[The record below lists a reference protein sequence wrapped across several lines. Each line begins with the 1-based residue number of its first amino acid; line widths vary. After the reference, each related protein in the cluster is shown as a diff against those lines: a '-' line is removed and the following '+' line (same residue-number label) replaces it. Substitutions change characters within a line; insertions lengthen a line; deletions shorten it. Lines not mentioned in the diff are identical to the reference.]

1 MSRSIPLLILPT
13 LTLILGVTAC
23 GGATEP
29 AAEAVSEVESV
40 SEDEASKETAAKSA
54 YNPLAAE
61 QQLIRDAEALQG
73 ILDKDA
79 ERKKQAVQ
87 DAN

>member
-1 MSRSIPLLILPT
+1 MNRPTPFRILSAA
-13 LTLILGVTAC
+13 TLILGITAC
-23 GGATEP
+23 GGTTEP
-29 AAEAVSEVESV
+29 AVETESV
-40 SEDEASKETAAKSA
+40 TEASKAPAAKPA

-79 ERKKQAVQ
+79 ERKKQAVK

>member
-1 MSRSIPLLILPT
+1 MTRSIALLILPAMA
-13 LTLILGVTAC
+13 LILGITAC
-23 GGATEP
+23 GGTAEP
-29 AAEAVSEVESV
+29 AA
-40 SEDEASKETAAKSA
+40 KPA

>member
-1 MSRSIPLLILPT
+1 MNRSTPLRVMLAA
-13 LTLILGVTAC
+13 TLILGITAC
-23 GGATEP
+23 GGTNEP
-29 AAEAVSEVESV
+29 ASEVVSES
-40 SEDEASKETAAKSA
+40 EASKETAAEPA

-61 QQLIRDAEALQG
+61 QQLIRDAESLQG

-79 ERKKQAVQ
+79 ARKKQAVE

>member
-1 MSRSIPLLILPT
+1 MKRSTPFLVLPALVFT
-13 LTLILGVTAC
+13 LGLSAC
-23 GGATEP
+23 GGT
-29 AAEAVSEVESV
+29 AETDVVSEAPKEA
-40 SEDEASKETAAKSA
+40 ASKPA

-61 QQLIRDAEALQG
+61 QQLIRDAEAVQG

-79 ERKKQAVQ
+79 ERKKQAVL